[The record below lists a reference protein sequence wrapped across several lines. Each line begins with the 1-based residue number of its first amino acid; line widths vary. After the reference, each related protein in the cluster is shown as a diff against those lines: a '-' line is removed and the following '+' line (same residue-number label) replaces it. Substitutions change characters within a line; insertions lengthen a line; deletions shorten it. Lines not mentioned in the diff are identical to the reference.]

1 MPKPQSK
8 TGIPDYFC
16 AASFAAGPLGNLL
29 LPKHQFF
36 RQRLFW
42 LTMRIVPPSFANLH
56 KPSRAALIA
65 RGFFCRFLNLAGLF
79 FRERPIKPRVSTPSG
94 SRG

>member
-42 LTMRIVPPSFANLH
+42 LIMRIVPPSFANLH

-65 RGFFCRFLNLAGLF
+65 RGFFCRFLDNWLGYSSGNDPLSPAFLRGL
-79 FRERPIKPRVSTPSG
+79 
-94 SRG
+94 

>member
-16 AASFAAGPLGNLL
+16 AASFTAGPLGNLL
-29 LPKHQFF
+29 LPKHQLF
-36 RQRLFW
+36 RQRFFW
-42 LTMRIVPPSFANLH
+42 LIMRIVPPSFANLH

-65 RGFFCRFLNLAGLF
+65 RGFFAVPWITDLGYSSGNDPLSPAFLRGL
-79 FRERPIKPRVSTPSG
+79 
-94 SRG
+94 